1 MYLSTQQIGHSLL
14 LMRQNV
20 THRVLRAHSSEEVV
34 VVLLL
39 SYSVSLRAQY
49 RVVYVEGGVVVAR
62 YC

>member
-1 MYLSTQQIGHSLL
+1 
-14 LMRQNV
+14 MRHNA